1 MKFTVPLRPGDALLV
16 KLSFKSA
23 EDGLGAS
30 FSFEK
35 EKDGEVVSA
44 SRGRIAFV
52 FR

>member
-16 KLSFKSA
+16 KLAFKPA

-30 FSFEK
+30 FSLEK
-35 EKDGEVVSA
+35 EKDGEAVPA
-44 SRGRIAFV
+44 SRGRIAFI